1 MKNGFLNNLEFL
13 FSATENVLNN
23 VKSRLFQKKHL
34 DKISTCEP
42 SPDLA
47 TEPTKNKKST
57 LKLQQE
63 FMNEN
68 TAKKKIQM
76 MKYFELILSIRIHGF

>member
-13 FSATENVLNN
+13 FSARENVLNN
-23 VKSRLFQKKHL
+23 VKSRLFQIKNL

-47 TEPTKNKKST
+47 TKPTKNKKSI

-63 FMNEN
+63 FLNEI
-68 TAKKKIQM
+68 TAKKRYKWWN
-76 MKYFELILSIRIHGF
+76 ILNLF

>member
-13 FSATENVLNN
+13 FSARENVLNN
-23 VKSRLFQKKHL
+23 VKSRLFQIKHL